1 METMSLAS
9 LEEEIYL
16 RGLTGYIVAKRIFD
30 GYKNIAIIAYPD
42 RICSSLSS
50 SLVSSLILKQGYRD
64 KIAKIYL
71 YDDNKL
77 NDIAKDIVK
86 NNFDSVFIVYGGEQ
100 KISYVSEITKKTILA
115 LKNAGYKNSLLIHV
129 RIWIATKQLSEILND
144 EIREYLKSLK
154 EIRVFTADLQ
164 NKLFLFHKV
173 KIDNEIK
180 LEKYAEEKLT
190 DEHVELLKK
199 SVPPK

>member
-30 GYKNIAIIAYPD
+30 GYKNIAIITYPD
-42 RICSSLSS
+42 RVCSSLSS
-50 SLVSSLILKQGYRD
+50 SLVSSLISKQGYRD

-86 NNFDSVFIVYGGEQ
+86 NNFDSVFIAYGGEQ

-164 NKLFLFHKV
+164 NKLFIFHKV

-180 LEKYAEEKLT
+180 LEKYAEEKIT

>member
-30 GYKNIAIIAYPD
+30 GYKNIAIITYPD

-50 SLVSSLILKQGYRD
+50 SLVSSLISKQGYKD
-64 KIAKIYL
+64 KIARIYL
-71 YDDNKL
+71 YDENKL
-77 NDIAKDIVK
+77 NDMAKDILK
-86 NNFDSVFIVYGGEQ
+86 NNFDAVFIAYGGEQ
-100 KISYVSEITKKTILA
+100 KVSYVSEITKKTILV

-129 RIWIATKQLSEILND
+129 RIWIATKQLSEILDD

-154 EIRVFTADLQ
+154 EIKTFTADLQ

-173 KIDNEIK
+173 KIDNEVK

>member
-30 GYKNIAIIAYPD
+30 GYKNIAIITYPD

-50 SLVSSLILKQGYRD
+50 SLVSSLISKQGYRD
-64 KIAKIYL
+64 KIARIYL

-77 NDIAKDIVK
+77 DDIAKDIVK

>member
-30 GYKNIAIIAYPD
+30 GYKNIAIITYPD

-50 SLVSSLILKQGYRD
+50 SLVSSLISKQGYRD
-64 KIAKIYL
+64 KIARIYL
-71 YDDNKL
+71 YDENKL

-100 KISYVSEITKKTILA
+100 KVSYVSEITKKTILA

-144 EIREYLKSLK
+144 EIKEYLKSLK

-164 NKLFLFHKV
+164 NKLFIFHKV

-180 LEKYAEEKLT
+180 LEKYAEEKIT

>member
-1 METMSLAS
+1 MSLAS

-30 GYKNIAIIAYPD
+30 GYKNIAIITYPD

-50 SLVSSLILKQGYRD
+50 SLVSSLISKQGYRD
-64 KIAKIYL
+64 KIARIYL

-100 KISYVSEITKKTILA
+100 KVSYVSEITKKTILA

-164 NKLFLFHKV
+164 NKLFIFHKV
-173 KIDNEIK
+173 KMDNEIK
-180 LEKYAEEKLT
+180 LEKYAEEKIT

>member
-30 GYKNIAIIAYPD
+30 GYKNIAIITYPD

-50 SLVSSLILKQGYRD
+50 SLVSSLISKQGYRD

-100 KISYVSEITKKTILA
+100 KVSYVSEITKKTILA

>member
-30 GYKNIAIIAYPD
+30 GYKNIAIMTYPD

-64 KIAKIYL
+64 KIAKIYS
-71 YDDNKL
+71 YDENRL
-77 NDIAKDIVK
+77 NDITNDILK
-86 NNFDSVFIVYGGEQ
+86 NNFDAVFIAYGGEQ
-100 KISYVSEITKKTILA
+100 KVSYISEIIKKTILS
-115 LKNAGYKNSLLIHV
+115 LKNAGYKNSLLIHG

-154 EIRVFTADLQ
+154 EIRTFEADLQ
-164 NKLFLFHKV
+164 NKIFLFHKV
-173 KIDNEIK
+173 KIDNGVK
-180 LEKYAEEKLT
+180 LEKYAEEKIT
-190 DEHVELLKK
+190 DDHVELLKK
-199 SVPPK
+199 SVPPQ

>member
-1 METMSLAS
+1 MEIMSLAS

-30 GYKNIAIIAYPD
+30 GYKNIGIITYPD

-64 KIAKIYL
+64 KIARIYS
-71 YDDNKL
+71 YDENRL
-77 NDIAKDIVK
+77 NDIVNDIVK
-86 NNFDSVFIVYGGEQ
+86 NDIDALFIAYGGEQ

-115 LKNAGYKNSLLIHV
+115 LKNAGYKNSFLIHV

-144 EIREYLKSLK
+144 EIKEYLRSLK
-154 EIRVFTADLQ
+154 EIRTFTVDLQ

-190 DEHVELLKK
+190 DEHIELLKK

>member
-1 METMSLAS
+1 MSLAS

-16 RGLTGYIVAKRIFD
+16 RGLTGYIVVKRIFD
-30 GYKNIAIIAYPD
+30 GYKNIAIITYPD

-64 KIAKIYL
+64 KIAKIYS
-71 YDDNKL
+71 YDENRL
-77 NDIAKDIVK
+77 NDITNDILK
-86 NNFDSVFIVYGGEQ
+86 NNFDAVFILYGGEQ
-100 KISYVSEITKKTILA
+100 KVSYVSEITKKTILS
-115 LKNAGYKNSLLIHV
+115 LKNAGYKNSLLIHG

-154 EIRVFTADLQ
+154 EIRTFEADLQ

-173 KIDNEIK
+173 KIDNGVK
-180 LEKYAEEKLT
+180 LEKYAEEELT
-190 DEHVELLKK
+190 DEHVGLLKK
-199 SVPPK
+199 SVPPQ

>member
-30 GYKNIAIIAYPD
+30 GYKNIAIITYPD

-50 SLVSSLILKQGYRD
+50 SLVSSLISKQGYRD

-86 NNFDSVFIVYGGEQ
+86 NNFDSVFIDMV
-100 KISYVSEITKKTILA
+100 VNKK
-115 LKNAGYKNSLLIHV
+115 YHM
-129 RIWIATKQLSEILND
+129 
-144 EIREYLKSLK
+144 Y
-154 EIRVFTADLQ
+154 
-164 NKLFLFHKV
+164 
-173 KIDNEIK
+173 
-180 LEKYAEEKLT
+180 
-190 DEHVELLKK
+190 
-199 SVPPK
+199 PK

>member
-1 METMSLAS
+1 MKTMSLAS

-30 GYKNIAIIAYPD
+30 GYKNIAIITYPD

-50 SLVSSLILKQGYRD
+50 SLVSSLISKQGYKD
-64 KIAKIYL
+64 KIARIYL

-77 NDIAKDIVK
+77 NDIVKDIVK
-86 NNFDSVFIVYGGEQ
+86 NNFDSVFIAYGGEQ
-100 KISYVSEITKKTILA
+100 KVSYVSEITKKTILA

-164 NKLFLFHKV
+164 NKLFIFHKV

-180 LEKYAEEKLT
+180 LEKYAEEKIT

-199 SVPPK
+199 SVPPE

>member
-30 GYKNIAIIAYPD
+30 GYKNIAIITYPD

-50 SLVSSLILKQGYRD
+50 SLVSSLISKQGYRD

-71 YDDNKL
+71 YDENKL
-77 NDIAKDIVK
+77 DDIAKDIVK
-86 NNFDSVFIVYGGEQ
+86 NNFDALFIAYGGEQ

-180 LEKYAEEKLT
+180 LEKYAEEKIT

>member
-1 METMSLAS
+1 MEVMSLAS

-30 GYKNIAIIAYPD
+30 GYKNIAIITYPD
-42 RICSSLSS
+42 RICSSLAS
-50 SLVSSLILKQGYRD
+50 SLVSSLISKQGYRD
-64 KIAKIYL
+64 KIARIYL

-100 KISYVSEITKKTILA
+100 KISYVLEITKKTILA

-129 RIWIATKQLSEILND
+129 RIWIATKQLSEILNN
-144 EIREYLKSLK
+144 EIKEYLKSLK

-164 NKLFLFHKV
+164 NKLFIFHKV
-173 KIDNEIK
+173 KMDNEIK

>member
-1 METMSLAS
+1 MEVMSLAS

-30 GYKNIAIIAYPD
+30 GYKNIAIITYPD

-50 SLVSSLILKQGYRD
+50 SLVSSLISKQGYRD

-86 NNFDSVFIVYGGEQ
+86 NNFDAVFIVYGGEQ
-100 KISYVSEITKKTILA
+100 KVSYVSEITKKTILA
-115 LKNAGYKNSLLIHV
+115 LKNAGYRNSLLIHV

-164 NKLFLFHKV
+164 NKLFIFNKV
-173 KIDNEIK
+173 KINNEIK

>member
-30 GYKNIAIIAYPD
+30 GYKNIAIITYPD

-64 KIAKIYL
+64 KIAKIYS
-71 YDDNKL
+71 YDENRL
-77 NDIAKDIVK
+77 NDITNDILK
-86 NNFDSVFIVYGGEQ
+86 NNFDAVFIAYGGEQ
-100 KISYVSEITKKTILA
+100 KVSYVSEITKKTILS
-115 LKNAGYKNSLLIHV
+115 LKNAGYKNSLLIHG

-154 EIRVFTADLQ
+154 EIRTFEADLQ
-164 NKLFLFHKV
+164 NKIFLFHKV
-173 KIDNEIK
+173 KIDNGVK
-180 LEKYAEEKLT
+180 LEKYAEEKIT
-190 DEHVELLKK
+190 DDHVELLKK
-199 SVPPK
+199 SVPPQ

>member
-30 GYKNIAIIAYPD
+30 GYKNIAIITYPD

-50 SLVSSLILKQGYRD
+50 SLVSSLISKQGYRD
-64 KIAKIYL
+64 KIARIYL

-77 NDIAKDIVK
+77 NDIAKDILK
-86 NNFDSVFIVYGGEQ
+86 NNFDAVFIVYGGEQ
-100 KISYVSEITKKTILA
+100 KVSYVSEITKKTILA
-115 LKNAGYKNSLLIHV
+115 LKNAGYRNSLLIHV

-164 NKLFLFHKV
+164 NKLFIFNKV
-173 KIDNEIK
+173 KINNEIK

>member
-30 GYKNIAIIAYPD
+30 GYKNIAIITYPD

-50 SLVSSLILKQGYRD
+50 SLVSSLISKQGYRD
-64 KIAKIYL
+64 KIARIYL
-71 YDDNKL
+71 YDENKL

-86 NNFDSVFIVYGGEQ
+86 NNFDAVFIAYGGEQ
-100 KISYVSEITKKTILA
+100 KVSYVSEITKKTILA
-115 LKNAGYKNSLLIHV
+115 LKNAGYKNSLLIHG

-154 EIRVFTADLQ
+154 EIRTFEADLQ
-164 NKLFLFHKV
+164 KKLFIFYKL
-173 KIDNEIK
+173 KIDNGVK
-180 LEKYAEEKLT
+180 LEKYAEKKLT
-190 DEHVELLKK
+190 DEHVELIKR

>member
-30 GYKNIAIIAYPD
+30 GYKNIAIITYPD

-50 SLVSSLILKQGYRD
+50 SLVSSLISKQGYRD
-64 KIAKIYL
+64 KIARIYL

-86 NNFDSVFIVYGGEQ
+86 NNFDSVFIAYGGEQ

>member
-30 GYKNIAIIAYPD
+30 GYKNIAIITYPD

-50 SLVSSLILKQGYRD
+50 SLVSSLISKQGYRD

-71 YDDNKL
+71 YDENKL
-77 NDIAKDIVK
+77 DDIAKDIVK
-86 NNFDSVFIVYGGEQ
+86 NNFDAVFIAYGGEQ

>member
-30 GYKNIAIIAYPD
+30 GYKNIAIITYPD

-50 SLVSSLILKQGYRD
+50 SLVSSLISKQGYRD

-71 YDDNKL
+71 YDENKL
-77 NDIAKDIVK
+77 DDIAKDIVK
-86 NNFDSVFIVYGGEQ
+86 NNFDALFIAYGGEQ

>member
-30 GYKNIAIIAYPD
+30 GYKNIAIITYPD
-42 RICSSLSS
+42 RVCSSLSS
-50 SLVSSLILKQGYRD
+50 SLVSSLISKQGYRD

-100 KISYVSEITKKTILA
+100 KISYVSEITKKTMLA

>member
-1 METMSLAS
+1 MSLAS

-50 SLVSSLILKQGYRD
+50 SLVSSLILKQGYKD

-100 KISYVSEITKKTILA
+100 KISYVSEITKKTMLA

>member
-30 GYKNIAIIAYPD
+30 GYKNIAIITYPD

-50 SLVSSLILKQGYRD
+50 SLVSSLISKQGYRD

-77 NDIAKDIVK
+77 NDIAKDILK
-86 NNFDSVFIVYGGEQ
+86 NNFDAVFIVYGGEQ
-100 KISYVSEITKKTILA
+100 RVSYVSEITKKTILA